1 MSKSPVQII
10 NNDLAPLA
18 PFFREKLL
26 AAIADCKANGIV
38 CGIFEGYRS
47 PDRQDWLWEQGRVR
61 PGKIITG
68 AKAWQSW
75 HQYGLAADVVIKTKG
90 KWDWNADYEPM
101 IEIMK
106 SHGFECLNFEKV
118 HFEITGGLTIRQALK
133 VQKDKGLVAL
143 WRTVAANCEVLS

>member
-47 PDRQDWLWEQGRVR
+47 PDRQDWLREQGRVR

-68 AKAWQSW
+68 AKA
-75 HQYGLAADVVIKTKG
+75 
-90 KWDWNADYEPM
+90 
-101 IEIMK
+101 
-106 SHGFECLNFEKV
+106 
-118 HFEITGGLTIRQALK
+118 
-133 VQKDKGLVAL
+133 
-143 WRTVAANCEVLS
+143 